1 MATLSTTKFVRA
13 WEVFAVVNRS
23 TVGDLV
29 TLQRG
34 RTYNG
39 NLVGEPGPA
48 LLGLGSIVPGG
59 GFRGDFKTYGGDCPA
74 ELMLIPGDLFVSLKG
89 ATKDGEMIGSIARLP
104 ETVES
109 GRLTQDTVKLVL
121 RSPSQETAR
130 YLYWLLRTPDYR
142 AYCAGRATGSAVVA
156 LSRDDFLRYPVP
168 PLTPTRERIVDLL
181 EDVEDKLESNEQLID
196 VLPQIIRASVDSV
209 MNLDRREVAV
219 VELGAFVNGG
229 AYTKGASGTGRMVL
243 RIADLNSGP
252 GPSTIYNDIEV
263 PADKTVRA
271 GDILMSWSGTL
282 GVYRWFR
289 DEAIVN
295 QHIFKVIPASYPA
308 WLVFDRL
315 DAVMPI
321 FRGVAKDKAT
331 TMGHIQRGHLESTTV
346 DLPSPE
352 EIVRLDSVLAPLWER
367 LLLAER
373 ENMRLEALRAALL
386 PDLLSGRIRLSQA
399 EEVLA

>member
-1 MATLSTTKFVRA
+1 MATIWTNVFVRA
-13 WEVFAVVNRS
+13 SGVFAVVARS

-34 RTYNG
+34 RTYKG

-59 GFRGDFKTYGGDCPA
+59 GFRGDFKTYGGECPPD
-74 ELMLIPGDLFVSLKG
+74 LMLMPGDLFVSLKG

-104 ETVES
+104 GTVAS
-109 GRLTQDTVKLVL
+109 GRLTQDTVKLVF
-121 RSPSQETAR
+121 RAPDGETAR

-142 AYCAGRATGSAVVA
+142 AYCAGRAMGSAVVA
-156 LSRDDFLRYPVP
+156 LSRDDFLSYPVP
-168 PLTPTRERIVDLL
+168 SLTSARKHIVGLL
-181 EDVEDKLESNEQLID
+181 EDVEDKLESNRQLVE
-196 VLPQIIRASVDSV
+196 VLPQIIRASVDKAV
-209 MNLDRREVAV
+209 NIDQRVVAV
-219 VELGAFVNGG
+219 LELGAFVNGG

-252 GPSTIYNDIEV
+252 GPSTVYNDIEV
-263 PADKTVRA
+263 PEDKTAHA

-295 QHIFKVIPASYPA
+295 QHIFKVIPARFPD

-315 DAVMPI
+315 DAVMPV

-346 DLPSPE
+346 AIPTDAAMAA
-352 EIVRLDSVLAPLWER
+352 LDIQMSMLWER
-367 LLLAER
+367 LLFAER
-373 ENMRLEALRAALL
+373 ENVKLLDLRDALL
-386 PDLLSGRIRLSQA
+386 RQLGS
-399 EEVLA
+399 EEAVA